1 MQELKSDVLF
11 TIKNLE
17 CSYNGSDPVLV
28 INSIIFYKGK
38 ITAVLGASGAG
49 KSTILETLG
58 LMNKTFINGSDIVFH
73 TSSGQ
78 SVSYRDLWKK
88 DQYKELETIR
98 NQHFSFV
105 FQETNLM
112 PNFTAYENVCLGQ
125 MFQGKG
131 YSDSFEKARETMER
145 LGMADIDDQ
154 KKTNELSGGQKQRLA
169 FIRAVTPE
177 YSVLFGDEPTGNL
190 DEKTSED
197 LMNILRGDVQQKQV
211 SAIIV
216 THNINLAVRF
226 ADVIMIITKSG
237 ETGEL
242 LPENVFSRFL
252 NDDGS
257 CIWKNHQDQELHN
270 VEKMIKNLL

>member
-1 MQELKSDVLF
+1 MQELKSDILF
-11 TIKNLE
+11 TIENLE

-28 INSIIFYKGK
+28 IKSIALYKGK

-58 LMNKTFINGSDIVFH
+58 LMNKTFSNGSDIVFH
-73 TSSGQ
+73 TNNHQ

-88 DQYKELETIR
+88 HQYKELETIR
-98 NQHFSFV
+98 NRHFSFI

-131 YSDSFEKARETMER
+131 YRASFEKARETMER
-145 LGMADIDDQ
+145 LGLADIDDQ

-197 LMNILRGDVQQKQV
+197 LMNILRDDVQQKKV
-211 SAIIV
+211 SAVIV

-226 ADVIMIITKSG
+226 ADVIMIITKNG
-237 ETGEL
+237 DTGRL
-242 LPENVFSRFL
+242 LPENVFSKVL
-252 NDDGS
+252 NDKGEHV
-257 CIWKNHQDQELHN
+257 WNNYQGRELNHL
-270 VEKMIKNLL
+270 EKMIKNLL

>member
-1 MQELKSDVLF
+1 MHELKSDILF

-17 CSYNGSDPVLV
+17 CSYNGNDPVLV
-28 INSIIFYKGK
+28 INSITLHRGK

-58 LMNKTFINGSDIVFH
+58 LMNKTFSNGSDIVFH
-73 TSSGQ
+73 PNNGQ
-78 SVSYRDLWKK
+78 EVSYRDLWKK
-88 DQYKELETIR
+88 NQYKELETIR

-125 MFQGKG
+125 MFQGKA
-131 YSDSFEKARETMER
+131 YSASFMKARETMER

-211 SAIIV
+211 SAVIV

-242 LPENVFSRFL
+242 LTENVFSKSL
-252 NDDGS
+252 NDTGAQV
-257 CIWKNHQDQELHN
+257 WNNYHGKELHN

>member
-1 MQELKSDVLF
+1 MKSEPLF
-11 TIKNLE
+11 TIENLE
-17 CSYNGSDPVLV
+17 CSYNGIDTVLV
-28 INSIIFYKGK
+28 IHKLTFHKGK

-49 KSTILETLG
+49 KSTILETMG

-73 TSSGQ
+73 TSIGET
-78 SVSYRDLWKK
+78 VSYRELWKK
-88 DQYKELETIR
+88 KQYKELETIR
-98 NQHFSFV
+98 NRHFSFI
-105 FQETNLM
+105 FQDTNLM

-131 YSDSFEKARETMER
+131 YKAAFEKARETMER
-145 LGMADIDDQ
+145 LGLAEIDHY

-197 LMNILRGDVQQKQV
+197 LMNIIREDVQKKQV

-216 THNINLAVRF
+216 THNISQAVRF
-226 ADVIMIITKSG
+226 ADVIMVITKSA
-237 ETGEL
+237 EKGEL
-242 LPENVFSRFL
+242 LPEHVFARDL
-252 NDDGS
+252 NDNGGY
-257 CIWKNHQDQELHN
+257 IWKNQFDQEVKN
-270 VEKMIKNLL
+270 IEKMVKTLL